1 MAAKIGITKVRGNL
15 LELEDIANDLKA
27 NLENDKD
34 KIEIKE
40 FNKKISKFFKLA
52 DTIPIN
58 LSESELE
65 RYNLVLLNVKKAID
79 YLFLKDKS
87 YTKYRKKADI
97 LSAQIF
103 KIRESKEKE
112 KELPRAEENEKN
124 PNDKAINT
132 SNLSQEPKKKLES
145 THIEEARTV
154 KMLID
159 AIDADYSNHML
170 EPLQKDSVENTKALI
185 LSLYNYYYAM
195 QTNTTV
201 PDNEWYRLIKQ
212 VASERKSPFVLLPEI
227 HNIRE
232 KAREI
237 ILNEVKIEASKDI
250 NELKKHISE
259 LKYIRGTKGII
270 YSAEEVNKIIDKLN
284 DYVIEPSAHD
294 PAIESI
300 IREYNDPFRLLV
312 RTYGIREKVR
322 ALIKKN
328 SIVNETYAKLKEG
341 DLLLSS
347 GGGHSLYITYD
358 DEFYKL
364 KEEADAAVNGY
375 TGRKRAA
382 KLTEFVHDKM
392 TYDEQWTS
400 KSLISISDAIKNSRG
415 VCKEYAA
422 ILYMLLKSEG
432 YDVYYVRG
440 TMEEDGKFYRHAWLR
455 LDIDGERYLVD
466 PTNNRF
472 GLYNKVLSY
481 WHYEEGEN
489 KIERIALPVAEE

>member
-1 MAAKIGITKVRGNL
+1 MAAKIGITKARGNL
-15 LELEDIANDLKA
+15 LELEDIANDLKV

-79 YLFLKDKS
+79 YLLLKDKS
-87 YTKYRKKADI
+87 YTKYRKKVDL

-103 KIRESKEKE
+103 KVREPKEKE
-112 KELPRAEENEKN
+112 KELPRAEEKEEH
-124 PNDKAINT
+124 PNVKAIN
-132 SNLSQEPKKKLES
+132 SMYNLSSKPTEKLEF

-154 KMLID
+154 GMLIN
-159 AIDADYSNHML
+159 AIDVDYSNHKL
-170 EPLQKDSVENTKALI
+170 EPLQKDGVENTKALI
-185 LSLYNYYYAM
+185 LSLYKYYYAM

-201 PDNEWYRLIKQ
+201 PDNKWYRSIKQ
-212 VASERKSPFVLLPEI
+212 VASEGKDPFELLPEI
-227 HNIRE
+227 HNIRK
-232 KAREI
+232 KAKEI

-259 LKYIRGTKGII
+259 LEHIQGTKGI
-270 YSAEEVNKIIDKLN
+270 YSAEEVNKIIDKLS
-284 DYVIEPSAHD
+284 DYFRKASAPD
-294 PAIESI
+294 PTIESI
-300 IREYNDPFRLLV
+300 IREHDDPFRLLV

-322 ALIKKN
+322 ELIMQK
-328 SIVNETYAKLKEG
+328 SIVDETYAKLKEG

-347 GGGHSLYITYD
+347 GGGHSLYITYGY
-358 DEFYKL
+358 EFYKL
-364 KEEADAAVNGY
+364 KAEADAAVNGY
-375 TGRKRAA
+375 IGKKRAE
-382 KLTEFVHDKM
+382 KLNEFVHDKM
-392 TYDEQWTS
+392 IYDEQWTS
-400 KSLISISDAIKNSRG
+400 KSLINISDAIKNSRG

-422 ILYMLLKSEG
+422 ILYMLLDSEG

-440 TMEEDGKFYRHAWLR
+440 TLEDGGKFYRHAWLR

-466 PTNNRF
+466 PTNNIF

-481 WHYEEGEN
+481 WHYKEGEN
-489 KIERIALPVAEE
+489 KIERRALQ

>member
-1 MAAKIGITKVRGNL
+1 MAAKTGITKTRENL
-15 LELEDIANDLKA
+15 LELEYIANGLKA

-65 RYNLVLLNVKKAID
+65 RYNLVLLSVKKAID
-79 YLFLKDKS
+79 YLLLKDKS
-87 YTKYRKKADI
+87 YTKYRKKADL

-103 KIRESKEKE
+103 KIREPKE
-112 KELPRAEENEKN
+112 KELPRAEEKN
-124 PNDKAINT
+124 PNVNAIKMY
-132 SNLSQEPKKKLES
+132 NLGPEPKKKLEF

-154 KMLID
+154 EMLIN
-159 AIDADYSNHML
+159 AIDVDYSNHML

-185 LSLYNYYYAM
+185 LSLYNYYSM

-212 VASERKSPFVLLPEI
+212 VASEGKDPFELLPKI

-232 KAREI
+232 KAKEI

-250 NELKKHISE
+250 NELKTHISE
-259 LKYIRGTKGII
+259 LKYIQGTKGI
-270 YSAEEVNKIIDKLN
+270 YSAEEVNEIIDKLN
-284 DYVIEPSAHD
+284 DYFRKASAPD
-294 PAIESI
+294 PTIESI
-300 IREYNDPFRLLV
+300 IREHDDPFRLLV

-322 ALIKKN
+322 ELIMQK
-328 SIVNETYAKLKEG
+328 SIVDETYAKLKEG

-347 GGGHSLYITYD
+347 GGGYSLYITYD
-358 DEFYKL
+358 NEFYNL
-364 KEEADAAVNGY
+364 KKEADAAVKGY
-375 TGRKRAA
+375 IGKRRVE
-382 KLTEFVHDKM
+382 KLNEFVHDKIR
-392 TYDEQWTS
+392 YDEQRNS
-400 KSLISISDAIKNSRG
+400 KSFVSISDAIKNLRG

-422 ILYMLLKSEG
+422 ILYMLLDSEG
-432 YDVYYVRG
+432 YNVYYVRG
-440 TMEEDGKFYRHAWLR
+440 TLEEEGKFYRHAWLR
-455 LDIDGERYLVD
+455 LDMDGKSYLVD
-466 PTNNRF
+466 PTNNIF
-472 GLYNKVLSY
+472 GLYDKVLFH

-489 KIERIALPVAEE
+489 KIERRALQ

>member
-1 MAAKIGITKVRGNL
+1 MAAKIGITKARGNL

-34 KIEIKE
+34 KNRNKRI
-40 FNKKISKFFKLA
+40 NKKISKFFKLA
-52 DTIPIN
+52 DAIPIN

-79 YLFLKDKS
+79 YLLLKDKS

-97 LSAQIF
+97 LSAQVF
-103 KIRESKEKE
+103 KIREPKEKE

-124 PNDKAINT
+124 SNVRAIKMY
-132 SNLSQEPKKKLES
+132 NLSPEPKKKLEF

-154 KMLID
+154 EMLID

-201 PDNEWYRLIKQ
+201 PDNKWYRSIKQ
-212 VASERKSPFVLLPEI
+212 VASEGKDPFELLPEI
-227 HNIRE
+227 HNIRK
-232 KAREI
+232 KAKEI

-250 NELKKHISE
+250 DELKKHILE
-259 LKYIRGTKGII
+259 LKYIQGTNGI

-284 DYVIEPSAHD
+284 DYFRKASAPD
-294 PAIESI
+294 PTIESI
-300 IREYNDPFRLLV
+300 IREHDDPFRLLV
-312 RTYGIREKVR
+312 RTYGIRERAR
-322 ALIKKN
+322 ALIMQK
-328 SIVNETYAKLKEG
+328 SIVDETYAKLKEG

-347 GGGHSLYITYD
+347 GGGYSLYITYGY
-358 DEFYKL
+358 EFYKL
-364 KEEADAAVNGY
+364 KAEADAAVNGY
-375 TGRKRAA
+375 IGKKRAE
-382 KLTEFVHDKM
+382 KLNEFVHDKIR
-392 TYDEQWTS
+392 YEEQWNS
-400 KSLISISDAIKNSRG
+400 KSLVSISDAIKNLRG

-422 ILYMLLKSEG
+422 ILYMLLDSEG

-440 TMEEDGKFYRHAWLR
+440 TLEEGGKFYRHAWLR
-455 LDIDGERYLVD
+455 LDIDGKSYLVD
-466 PTNNRF
+466 PTNNIF
-472 GLYNKVLSY
+472 GLYDKVLFH

-489 KIERIALPVAEE
+489 KIERRALQ

>member
-1 MAAKIGITKVRGNL
+1 MAAKIGITKARGNL

-79 YLFLKDKS
+79 YLLLKDKS
-87 YTKYRKKADI
+87 YTKYRKKVDL

-103 KIRESKEKE
+103 KIPKHKEKE
-112 KELPRAEENEKN
+112 KELPRAEEKEEH
-124 PNDKAINT
+124 PNVKEAINMY
-132 SNLSQEPKKKLES
+132 NLSSKPKEKLES

-154 KMLID
+154 EMLIN

-212 VASERKSPFVLLPEI
+212 VASEGKDPFELLPKI

-232 KAREI
+232 KAKEI

-259 LKYIRGTKGII
+259 LEYIQGTKGI

-284 DYVIEPSAHD
+284 DYFRKASALD
-294 PAIESI
+294 PTIESI
-300 IREYNDPFRLLV
+300 IREHDDPFRLLV
-312 RTYGIREKVR
+312 RTYGIRERAR
-322 ALIKKN
+322 ALIMQK
-328 SIVNETYAKLKEG
+328 SIVDETYAKLKEG

-347 GGGHSLYITYD
+347 GGGYSLYITYD

-364 KEEADAAVNGY
+364 KAEADAAVNGY
-375 TGRKRAA
+375 IGKKRAE
-382 KLTEFVHDKM
+382 KLNEFVHDKM
-392 TYDEQWTS
+392 TPDLQWNS
-400 KSLISISDAIKNSRG
+400 KSFVSISDAIKNLRG

-422 ILYMLLKSEG
+422 ILYMLLDSEG

-440 TMEEDGKFYRHAWLR
+440 TLEEGGKFYRHAWLR
-455 LDIDGERYLVD
+455 LDIDGKSYLVD
-466 PTNNRF
+466 PANNRF
-472 GLYNKVLSY
+472 GLYDKVLFNM
-481 WHYEEGEN
+481 HYKEGEN
-489 KIERIALPVAEE
+489 KIERRALQ